1 MLIQIHH
8 ISFEVIQFIHFFILK
23 VYYCFPEKPSD
34 KKNYLVLDIFFQY
47 DKIITNVATRLEFGN
62 MKRQI
67 QTNTLF

>member
-34 KKNYLVLDIFFQY
+34 KKNYLVLNIFFQY
-47 DKIITNVATRLEFGN
+47 DKIITNIATLQEFVN

-67 QTNTLF
+67 QITLF